1 MIGKLTLAAGV
12 VALGTF
18 AGSTFAAA
26 ATVAP
31 GASLPAIS
39 TASLVE
45 KAQFRGRCRA
55 WRRECGRR
63 WGWGGFRYRR
73 CLARHGCL

>member
-31 GASLPAIS
+31 GASLPVIS
-39 TASLVE
+39 GQSLIE
-45 KAQFRGRCRA
+45 KSHYRNRCRA
-55 WRRECGRR
+55 WRRECAAR
-63 WGWGGFRYRR
+63 WGWGGWRFRR